1 MGGETSGGVRSSSA
15 GRPLVSTHGAP
26 GTIVP
31 MGHRARPSPRRY
43 TARSERDS
51 RFDPRGA
58 AGILV
63 AVAVL
68 LNAGLFAVGVYFELH
83 PRDRHDRWSAAGV
96 AGVALLN
103 SAALTCP
110 PSRAVGAR
118 FLVRLR
124 RIAFLANSLLLLVAV
139 LIVGL
144 EALDRLRGSRRC
156 TASRW
161 CCRRC

>member
-1 MGGETSGGVRSSSA
+1 MSETA
-15 GRPLVSTHGAP
+15 VS
-26 GTIVP
+26 I
-31 MGHRARPSPRRY
+31 PRRN
-43 TARSERDS
+43 
-51 RFDPRGA
+51 
-58 AGILV
+58 GILV

-103 SAALTCP
+103 SAALTIP

-118 FLVRLR
+118 FLFRLR
-124 RIAFLANSLLLLVAV
+124 RIAVLANGLLLLVAV

-144 EALDRLRGSRRC
+144 EALIDARLATLHGVALALPPLLTIAALRRL
-156 TASRW
+156 APL
-161 CCRRC
+161 